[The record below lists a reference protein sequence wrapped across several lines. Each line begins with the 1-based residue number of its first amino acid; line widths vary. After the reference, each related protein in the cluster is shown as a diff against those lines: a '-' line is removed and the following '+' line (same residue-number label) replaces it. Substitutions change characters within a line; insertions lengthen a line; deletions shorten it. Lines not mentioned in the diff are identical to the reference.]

1 MGFRQDAPETGI
13 GVKKANVVEQVSKDV
28 YKQRLQC
35 LARSMK
41 DIVWW
46 AENFF
51 RIITLDKGLTT
62 IKLYPKQKELLQ
74 HIVDN
79 NRTVVLSARQCGKCQ
94 FFDTMLSIRNKHTKT
109 IENITV
115 LNLFNIAQ
123 KQSYH
128 QQQLTS
134 EKFIATYELNDYQ
147 ILSDTGW
154 KNIVKVHK
162 TIPYKIWTVTTA
174 SYELKCADEHIVFDQ
189 HMNQVFVKDL
199 AIGNSI
205 MTKTGLEK
213 VLQLKQSEQ
222 SDNMYDVE
230 LDDDSNHR
238 YYTNG
243 ILSHNTTTYTVFC
256 LWLTTLFKDKKVLIC
271 ANKLATASEVMARV
285 RKAYEE
291 LPFWIKPGCI
301 SYSKTA
307 IEFSNGSSVKAF
319 STSSSGARGASG
331 NCVTGDTLVTVCDD
345 FGNIFNCKI
354 QDVEEIM
361 AKQTIDNSTHMIYVD
376 DE

>member
-1 MGFRQDAPETGI
+1 MGFKQDAPETGI

-74 HIVDN
+74 HIVNN
-79 NRTVVLSARQCGKCQ
+79 NRSAVLSARQCGK
-94 FFDTMLSIRNKHTKT
+94 
-109 IENITV
+109 
-115 LNLFNIAQ
+115 
-123 KQSYH
+123 
-128 QQQLTS
+128 
-134 EKFIATYELNDYQ
+134 
-147 ILSDTGW
+147 
-154 KNIVKVHK
+154 
-162 TIPYKIWTVTTA
+162 
-174 SYELKCADEHIVFDQ
+174 
-189 HMNQVFVKDL
+189 
-199 AIGNSI
+199 
-205 MTKTGLEK
+205 
-213 VLQLKQSEQ
+213 
-222 SDNMYDVE
+222 
-230 LDDDSNHR
+230 
-238 YYTNG
+238 
-243 ILSHNTTTYTVFC
+243 TTTYTVFC
-256 LWLTTLFKDKKVLIC
+256 LWLTTLFKDKKVLVC
-271 ANKLATASEVMARV
+271 ANKLATASEVMSRV
-285 RKAYEE
+285 RKSYEE

-307 IEFSNGSSVKAF
+307 IEFSNGSSIKAF

-331 NCVTGDTLVTVCDD
+331 NCVTGDTLVTICDD

-354 QDVEEIM
+354 QDVEEII
-361 AKQTIDNSTHMIYVD
+361 AKQTIDNSTHMIYI